1 MQEGIL
7 IRGQGGIYT
16 VRHGNGEEY
25 TLRAKK
31 KFRRQH
37 ISPLVG
43 DRILFTPGQGGDEHG
58 WIEEIL
64 PRLSS
69 FVRPPAANVS
79 MLVIVAA
86 PEPEP
91 DFLLIDRLLI
101 SARTAGIRAAVLLN
115 KKELDPSLET
125 ELNVQY
131 QGAGAGIIAVSA
143 KTGEGIPALPD
154 LFRDETV
161 CFCGQSGVGKST
173 LINALLDIRTETGE
187 ISRKISRGKNTTRHV
202 ELFFLKSLRLMD
214 TPGFSLLTLSS
225 EKEDPVLLKSRY
237 PEFEPYEGKCRFD
250 PCYHD
255 REPGCSVRQAVA
267 DNLINRSRYER
278 YGLLLQEQRENWRK
292 RYD

>member
-16 VRHGNGEEY
+16 VRQDSGEEF

-37 ISPLVG
+37 VSPLVG
-43 DRILFTPGQGGDEHG
+43 DRILFTPGQGEDEHG

-64 PRLSS
+64 PRISS
-69 FVRPPAANVS
+69 FIRPPVANVTL
-79 MLVIVAA
+79 LVIVVA
-86 PEPEP
+86 PQPEP

-101 SARTAGIRAAVLLN
+101 AVQTAGIRALILLN
-115 KKELDPSLET
+115 KKELNPDMEE
-125 ELNVQY
+125 ELKNQY
-131 QGAGAGIIAVSA
+131 RASGADVAAVSA
-143 KTGEGIPALPD
+143 KTGEGVLELPAFLQN
-154 LFRDETV
+154 ETV

-173 LINALLDIRTETGE
+173 LINALLDIQTETGE
-187 ISRKISRGKNTTRHV
+187 ISRKIARGKNTTRHV

-214 TPGFSLLTLSS
+214 TPGFSLLSLTD
-225 EKEDPVLLKSRY
+225 EKEDPVLLKTRY
-237 PEFEPYEGKCRFD
+237 PEFMPYEGKCRFD

-255 REPGCSVRQAVA
+255 REPGCSVRQAVLDQEISPA
-267 DNLINRSRYER
+267 RHER
-278 YGLLLQEQRENWRK
+278 YCLLLQEQRENWRK

>member
-1 MQEGIL
+1 MLEGIL

-16 VRHGNGEEY
+16 VRQESGEEY

-43 DRILFTPGQGGDEHG
+43 DRIFFTPGQGEDEHG

-69 FVRPPAANVS
+69 FIRPPVANVS
-79 MLVIVAA
+79 LLVIVAA
-86 PEPEP
+86 PQPEP

-101 SARTAGIRAAVLLN
+101 AAQTAGIKAAVLLN
-115 KKELDPSLET
+115 KKELNPSLEANLK
-125 ELNVQY
+125 EQY
-131 QGAGAGIIAVSA
+131 SGSGAKVIAVSA
-143 KTGEGIPALPD
+143 KTGEGIEELPAL
-154 LFRDETV
+154 FQGETV

-173 LINALLDIRTETGE
+173 LINALLDIQTETGE
-187 ISRKISRGKNTTRHV
+187 ISRKIARGKNTTRHV

-214 TPGFSLLTLSS
+214 TPGFSLLTLSA

-237 PEFEPYEGKCRFD
+237 PEFQPYEGSCRFD

-255 REPGCSVRQAVA
+255 KEPGCSVRQAVLE
-267 DNLINRSRYER
+267 NRIHRSRYER
-278 YGLLLQEQRENWRK
+278 YCILLQEQRENWRK